1 MQTLKMR
8 NDGYAAYESMILS
21 GNFTR
26 GITGLEM
33 NFVAK
38 KGIVCFSFVGT
49 QIHGRRAVDRSGG
62 MNSRRYCRNF

>member
-1 MQTLKMR
+1 MR
-8 NDGYAAYESMILS
+8 NDGYAAYEPMILS

-38 KGIVCFSFVGT
+38 KGIVSFPWVGPNT
-49 QIHGRRAVDRSGG
+49 WEESRRSIWW
-62 MNSRRYCRNF
+62 NEQSRRYCRNF